1 MQMITPIYAGLLTLV
16 FLALSIMVIRQ
27 RFAVRTSVGDAGD
40 KGMIK
45 RMRTQANFAEYVPLG
60 LILMLSAE
68 LQSAP
73 AMAVHAMGASLLVGR
88 ICHAIGMSRTPQVFL
103 LRQIGI
109 LLTFAML
116 ALTALGLIGH
126 ALL

>member
-60 LILMLSAE
+60 LILMLCAE

-73 AMAVHAMGASLLVGR
+73 AMAVHAMGASLLIGR
-88 ICHAIGMSRTPQVFL
+88 ICHAIGMSRTPQIFL

-116 ALTALGLIGH
+116 TFTALGLIGH
-126 ALL
+126 AVL

>member
-60 LILMLSAE
+60 LILMLCAE

-73 AMAVHAMGASLLVGR
+73 AMAVHAMGASLLIGR
-88 ICHAIGMSRTPQVFL
+88 ICHAIGMSRTPQIFL

-116 ALTALGLIGH
+116 TFTALGLIGH

>member
-60 LILMLSAE
+60 LILMLCAE

-73 AMAVHAMGASLLVGR
+73 AMAVHAMGASLLIGR
-88 ICHAIGMSRTPQVFL
+88 ICHAIGMSRTPQIFL

-116 ALTALGLIGH
+116 TLTALGLIGH
-126 ALL
+126 AVL